1 MKYND
6 YAIKQLLNRLSEL
19 FNKKSTPKKT
29 AGLALEA
36 IEVIRQLQKSDKPDS
51 QTGYWEWYENTICN
65 INAHEWEYGWRC
77 SKCHSEPSD
86 EYDDPGVPPNFP
98 YCPFCGTRMDE
109 KISKAQADAYIATL
123 EKQYGENADLER
135 IDFI

>member
-6 YAIKQLLNRLSEL
+6 YAIEQLVNRLIEL

-36 IEVIRQLQKSDKPDS
+36 IEVIRQLQKMDKPDS
-51 QTGYWEWYENTICN
+51 QTGYWQWWEESISTPDAREY
-65 INAHEWEYGWRC
+65 EYGWRC
-77 SKCHSEPSD
+77 SKCKSDLSD
-86 EYDDPGVPPNFP
+86 EYDDPGNPPEFP

-109 KISKAQADAYIATL
+109 KISKAQADDYIAAL
-123 EKQYGENADLER
+123 EERTGETSNE
-135 IDFI
+135 